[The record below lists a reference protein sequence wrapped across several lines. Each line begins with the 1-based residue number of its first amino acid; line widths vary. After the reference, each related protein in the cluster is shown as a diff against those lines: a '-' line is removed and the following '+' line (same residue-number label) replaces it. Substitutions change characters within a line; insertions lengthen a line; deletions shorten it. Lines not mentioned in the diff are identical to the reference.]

1 MGIIKKI
8 DFLYEEAHFT
18 FNKYGDKGLK
28 TIFGGIISTIA
39 ILLSAFISFYFLIR
53 LIFQKDATVI
63 FSSKQDTNFNLLYSY
78 KLPILFR
85 ISDRV
90 SVPLKDYNLYELKL
104 NYWYTTSNLSDVHHY
119 QNLTFKKCNVYEHFN
134 EYKKY
139 FIHNEDLET
148 FFCIDNRDEN
158 LTLFGA
164 YGDNNPFSYI
174 QFEFYICNND
184 TMNNQCL
191 SKEMIQKILDDAYLD
206 LRYINYNVESNKKN
220 VKSISVKSERVP
232 VSYSVYKRL
241 WINFKAI
248 EFISDNGIIFSRNS
262 EEIFH
267 QFHSLRL
274 DTDLRNLE
282 NGTVPGNFFSITFAL
297 TGEISIFN
305 KYYSKLQNSLAT
317 IGGLIKTIT
326 FLARM
331 LNYYNAKN
339 SYYKKIVKDFLI
351 ENNIV
356 KKDKS
361 LTINKS
367 EQKISNIFNNS
378 SFQLNIKESQK
389 NIIKSLESKLKN
401 KDVFKNKFKNSFF
414 PFRLSSL
421 KNNEM
426 KWYIQVINNKM
437 NIIYILNVLEGYNK
451 LKGLFQNRNNNT
463 INKINTIS
471 GNIIYKNNFLIN

>member
-1 MGIIKKI
+1 
-8 DFLYEEAHFT
+8 
-18 FNKYGDKGLK
+18 
-28 TIFGGIISTIA
+28 
-39 ILLSAFISFYFLIR
+39 
-53 LIFQKDATVI
+53 
-63 FSSKQDTNFNLLYSY
+63 
-78 KLPILFR
+78 
-85 ISDRV
+85 
-90 SVPLKDYNLYELKL
+90 
-104 NYWYTTSNLSDVHHY
+104 
-119 QNLTFKKCNVYEHFN
+119 
-134 EYKKY
+134 
-139 FIHNEDLET
+139 
-148 FFCIDNRDEN
+148 
-158 LTLFGA
+158 
-164 YGDNNPFSYI
+164 
-174 QFEFYICNND
+174 
-184 TMNNQCL
+184 
-191 SKEMIQKILDDAYLD
+191 
-206 LRYINYNVESNKKN
+206 
-220 VKSISVKSERVP
+220 
-232 VSYSVYKRL
+232 
-241 WINFKAI
+241 
-248 EFISDNGIIFSRNS
+248 
-262 EEIFH
+262 
-267 QFHSLRL
+267 
-274 DTDLRNLE
+274 
-282 NGTVPGNFFSITFAL
+282 
-297 TGEISIFN
+297 
-305 KYYSKLQNSLAT
+305 
-317 IGGLIKTIT
+317 
-326 FLARM
+326 M

>member
-18 FNKYGDKGLK
+18 FNKYGDTGLK

-39 ILLSAFISFYFLIR
+39 ILLSALISFYFLIR

-134 EYKKY
+134 DYKKY

-267 QFHSLRL
+267 QFHSLRI

-282 NGTVPGNFFSITFAL
+282 NGTIPGNFFYITF
-297 TGEISIFN
+297 
-305 KYYSKLQNSLAT
+305 SL
-317 IGGLIKTIT
+317 
-326 FLARM
+326 
-331 LNYYNAKN
+331 
-339 SYYKKIVKDFLI
+339 
-351 ENNIV
+351 
-356 KKDKS
+356 
-361 LTINKS
+361 
-367 EQKISNIFNNS
+367 
-378 SFQLNIKESQK
+378 SF
-389 NIIKSLESKLKN
+389 
-401 KDVFKNKFKNSFF
+401 
-414 PFRLSSL
+414 
-421 KNNEM
+421 
-426 KWYIQVINNKM
+426 
-437 NIIYILNVLEGYNK
+437 
-451 LKGLFQNRNNNT
+451 
-463 INKINTIS
+463 
-471 GNIIYKNNFLIN
+471 